1 MQQEAQSE
9 PRDTFF
15 CNVCKKNKKNTMNP
29 GVLFG
34 ALVLVLMAAAAE
46 SHILTLRTSTA
57 AASDSSDT
65 LTVQIYSDTCTQCDR
80 ISGNGVIISTWD
92 YTFAASNF
100 GSPRKLL
107 LSISG
112 RDWLKLDW
120 IEIYNAYTRRT
131 FRFYIYGDG
140 LSTDPSD
147 PPGPGSGAVP
157 RLSVDLNECARGTD
171 NCHVHAS
178 CTNTNGGFSCSCDA
192 GYTGNGVTCRAVQCP
207 TLSAP
212 ASLVLSSTSATSYR
226 DVVRFT
232 CNQGYAGLVGA
243 SSTTCRSDG
252 TWSSSVPTCNDV
264 NECDEDQH
272 GCEQTCL
279 NIVGSFT
286 CGCDSSFLLNPDE
299 KTCSDLDE
307 CTEGLHDCEQTC
319 QNIVGGFSCGCES
332 GFLLDADGKTCS
344 DINECDEDQ
353 HHCDQTCQNIV
364 GSFTCGCD
372 SGFLLNTDN
381 KTCSDINEC
390 DEAQHDCDQTCQ
402 NIVGGFT
409 CGCDSG
415 FLLNADG
422 KTCSDVN
429 ECDEDQHD
437 CEQTCLNIVGGFT
450 CGCDSGS
457 LLNDDGKTC
466 SDLDECTEGLHDCDQ
481 TCQNIVGGFTC
492 GCDSGFLLNDDGKT
506 CLDMDECQTNG
517 GKGPCDQICINEHG
531 SYHCSC
537 QAGYQLDTNGFSCI
551 DVNECGANNGQGP
564 CDANNGI
571 CQNSE
576 GSYSCWCT
584 TGFELKED
592 QHGCTDTDECL
603 DNGGRGPCDHIC
615 TDILGSYR
623 CSCRD
628 GYDMRADGYSCVDAD
643 DCRSNPCENG
653 ATCLDGNGNYTCQ
666 CPSGFKGDTCEFA
679 PCSEDFP
686 PPEHGSATCA
696 GISTGGQF
704 CTVACEAQ
712 HEFACRPADGYSCD
726 EAGQWHELGRS
737 SCPARLTEN
746 APWPDCSRAYLG
758 GIWPRMKSEVNF
770 YFDGDCQSNVA
781 HIIEMF
787 NRLFN
792 TLDGAANSGSGTCN
806 VENINV
812 ACGNTVRSSANDRS
826 GPGFVVQFDVVAVS
840 TLPADQIT
848 EVDQTDMMY
857 LLGYIAY
864 EIQDK
869 IYFGEFIMNID
880 GRSAEAASF
889 VMTSPP
895 TFEADCQDGQM
906 AVVEDFSAYCLDCPR
921 GTFKP
926 ADNTTC
932 VKCDYQE
939 FQDEEGQS
947 SCKSCPAGTNAVF
960 RGAKDI
966 TDCTAQCVGDEAPCA
981 DCHLVSGSFRC
992 KCAEG
997 WAGSSDGLVCGRDD
1011 DLDSFSDVSILCG
1024 NETCIMDNCP
1034 GIHNPD
1040 QLDMD
1045 ADGKGD
1051 DCDEDIDGDGVLND
1065 QDNCPLIP
1073 NPEQI
1078 DSDGDGVGSMCDNC
1092 VSTPNPDQ
1100 ANSDDTEPG
1109 DACEAALDEVIAK
1122 SCENQPDG
1130 TFRPHPY
1137 DCSMYVRCHQ
1147 DGHDAVF
1154 SCPGGTRW
1162 SQELLTC
1169 ASSDQVTCD

>member
-252 TWSSSVPTCNDV
+252 TWSSSVPTCN
-264 NECDEDQH
+264 
-272 GCEQTCL
+272 
-279 NIVGSFT
+279 
-286 CGCDSSFLLNPDE
+286 
-299 KTCSDLDE
+299 
-307 CTEGLHDCEQTC
+307 
-319 QNIVGGFSCGCES
+319 
-332 GFLLDADGKTCS
+332 
-344 DINECDEDQ
+344 
-353 HHCDQTCQNIV
+353 
-364 GSFTCGCD
+364 
-372 SGFLLNTDN
+372 
-381 KTCSDINEC
+381 
-390 DEAQHDCDQTCQ
+390 
-402 NIVGGFT
+402 
-409 CGCDSG
+409 
-415 FLLNADG
+415 
-422 KTCSDVN
+422 
-429 ECDEDQHD
+429 
-437 CEQTCLNIVGGFT
+437 
-450 CGCDSGS
+450 
-457 LLNDDGKTC
+457 
-466 SDLDECTEGLHDCDQ
+466 
-481 TCQNIVGGFTC
+481 
-492 GCDSGFLLNDDGKT
+492 
-506 CLDMDECQTNG
+506 
-517 GKGPCDQICINEHG
+517 
-531 SYHCSC
+531 
-537 QAGYQLDTNGFSCI
+537 